1 MYVRI
6 ITATEPTG
14 WLLYEKE
21 PRGEHRQSVAAAVA
35 AVTAVAAAPW
45 LGLAGAEDDPAE
57 FHIVR
62 GID

>member
-6 ITATEPTG
+6 ITATDPSG
-14 WLLYEKE
+14 RLLYEEE
-21 PRGEHRQSVAAAVA
+21 PRRERH
-35 AVTAVAAAPW
+35 TAAAPRHW
-45 LGLAGAEDDPAE
+45 PGLAGVDEDPAE

>member
-6 ITATEPTG
+6 ITATEPSG
-14 WLLYEKE
+14 RLLYEEE
-21 PRGEHRQSVAAAVA
+21 PPWERSAVA
-35 AVTAVAAAPW
+35 VGRPW
-45 LGLAGAEDDPAE
+45 LGLAGVDDDPAE

>member
-6 ITATEPTG
+6 ITATEPSG
-14 WLLYEKE
+14 RYLYDDGR
-21 PRGEHRQSVAAAVA
+21 PRDLFPRAAAPVP
-35 AVTAVAAAPW
+35 PW

>member
-6 ITATEPTG
+6 ITATEPSG
-14 WLLYEKE
+14 RLLYEEE
-21 PRGEHRQSVAAAVA
+21 PRKERYASVAPR
-35 AVTAVAAAPW
+35 PW
-45 LGLAGAEDDPAE
+45 LGLAGVDDDPGE